1 MPRILQGSKK
11 ARHKAILALI
21 VAYLQGQIHGHCSPQ
36 TTCPRIL
43 LRDQGPTRLSP
54 STKTN
59 MLNVP
64 PAKSQGT
71 IPRRGK
77 KLQLQHQNLKEHQ
90 HVYNSTYWLR
100 PLSPAHQQ
108 GPSTLTEAP
117 RYIMLTAAY

>member
-1 MPRILQGSKK
+1 MPIILQSSTRGSTFSI
-11 ARHKAILALI
+11 R
-21 VAYLQGQIHGHCSPQ
+21 HGHYRSPQ

-43 LRDQGPTRLSP
+43 LWYQESTRLSP

-77 KLQLQHQNLKEHQ
+77 KLHLQHQNLKEHK
-90 HVYNSTYWLR
+90 YAKRIKETG
-100 PLSPAHQQ
+100 AK
-108 GPSTLTEAP
+108 T
-117 RYIMLTAAY
+117 